1 MRHLAFIFG
10 RLVIARRA
18 TRVSLSYLSSRWKN
32 RVSARFAIYDPDLAF
47 VQERTALAHAMFH
60 SVASHLRQTYAA
72 TKELHSISSLKLKS
86 SRLAK
91 NRAAAD
97 RLRSARSRDAE
108 WPTLKIAA
116 S

>member
-1 MRHLAFIFG
+1 MLYFR
-10 RLVIARRA
+10 RVITCWSRNRYVG
-18 TRVSLSYLSSRWKN
+18 VSRPAWTD
-32 RVSARFAIYDPDLAF
+32 RMCTRFAIYDPDLAF

-60 SVASHLRQTYAA
+60 SVAGRLRQTYAA
-72 TKELHSISSLKLKS
+72 TKDLHALSSLKLES

-97 RLRSARSRDAE
+97 RLRIAKSRDAE
-108 WPTLKIAA
+108 RPTLKIAA